1 MNSEV
6 DRYLRKA
13 TRGLWGKKKREVRE
27 ELNAHIQG
35 RVNAYRMAGSSE
47 KEAVQRTI
55 RELGQPG
62 KVSSGMTRLYTLP
75 TALGLGTLIL
85 GLCLSLVL
93 IVSQTSAQTLD
104 SSFSWPSPV
113 CLEGKE
119 KETCISNE
127 PWFDLASLKAV
138 LEPQGVTIEETRWGL
153 SLLFPHSS
161 IPVIIPLPSEVS
173 LRLADEDGKPYP
185 SDYQATS
192 GFYRLSQFLA
202 EVAQDLTVPMQV
214 SGWEQL
220 TVKIADVVFEVD
232 MRGSGSQRWS
242 FDRDPGY
249 YFYNDYLFKIVQAV
263 TLLKTQEGTTR
274 LAIRHLNARDK
285 DSSRKRF
292 RLATFKEGVYGII
305 SRTASTPDIGGSNYS
320 FALDVTRSNANG
332 TFKLRLPKTH
342 KGFVN
347 DLKGMSV
354 GDSLLV
360 RLTGELRADEFGY
373 EVVPPERIEL
383 E

>member
-1 MNSEV
+1 MNSDV

-13 TRGLWGKKKREVRE
+13 TRGLWGKKKREVEE
-27 ELNAHIQG
+27 ELGAHIQG
-35 RVNAYRMAGSSE
+35 RVNAHRMAGSSE
-47 KEAVQRTI
+47 KVAVRKTI
-55 RELGQPG
+55 RELGQPE

-75 TALGLGTLIL
+75 TALSLGTLML
-85 GLCLSLVL
+85 GLCVSLVL
-93 IVSQTSAQTLD
+93 IVSQTSAQTLN

-119 KETCISNE
+119 KETCISDE
-127 PWFDLASLKAV
+127 PWFDLAALRTV

-161 IPVIIPLPSEVS
+161 IPVIVPVGIPSKLIE
-173 LRLADEDGKPYP
+173 EDGKPYP

-192 GFYRLSQFLA
+192 GFYRLSPFLA

-249 YFYNDYLFKIVQAV
+249 YFYNDYLFKIVRAV
-263 TLLKTQEGTTR
+263 TLPKTQEGTIR
-274 LAIRHLNARDK
+274 LAIRYPNARDK
-285 DSSRKRF
+285 DSLQKRF
-292 RLATFKEGVYGII
+292 RLATFKEGVYGVI
-305 SRTASTPDIGGSNYS
+305 SRTASTPDMGDSNYS

-342 KGFVN
+342 EGFVN

-360 RLTGELRADEFGY
+360 RLTGELRAEEFGY
-373 EVVPPERIEL
+373 EVVPPEQIKL